1 MNRAAPDPMP
11 VPPVL
16 PVPNSA
22 ARARPAT
29 AAPANAC
36 DAHMHILDARFPHV
50 APVIEGATV
59 DDYRLLQALT
69 GTTRTVVVQP
79 RPFGTDNAV
88 TLDAI
93 RRLGLD
99 RTRGV
104 AVVRPDITDAELQR
118 LHDGGIRGIR
128 FSLHT
133 PVLAAVGFDMVELL
147 ARRVHAWGWH
157 LQLHW
162 SADQLVEHAALLRRL
177 PTPLVFDHLA
187 RLPPA
192 DGTAHPAFDLARA
205 FLDAGRAWVKLSGA
219 YLDSRLPPGQGHA
232 DMDAVA
238 RAWVRAAP
246 ERLVW
251 GSDWPHTTETRHKP
265 DDAALFDLLAHWTMD
280 EHTRLRVL
288 VDNPA
293 ELYGFGAA

>member
-1 MNRAAPDPMP
+1 MSRAAPDPMP

-118 LHDGGIRGIR
+118 LHDGGIRGK
-128 FSLHT
+128 
-133 PVLAAVGFDMVELL
+133 A
-147 ARRVHAWGWH
+147 
-157 LQLHW
+157 
-162 SADQLVEHAALLRRL
+162 
-177 PTPLVFDHLA
+177 
-187 RLPPA
+187 
-192 DGTAHPAFDLARA
+192 
-205 FLDAGRAWVKLSGA
+205 
-219 YLDSRLPPGQGHA
+219 
-232 DMDAVA
+232 
-238 RAWVRAAP
+238 
-246 ERLVW
+246 
-251 GSDWPHTTETRHKP
+251 
-265 DDAALFDLLAHWTMD
+265 
-280 EHTRLRVL
+280 
-288 VDNPA
+288 
-293 ELYGFGAA
+293 